1 MANNAVVNILVV
13 LDQLLHASKVTV
25 ISSREQYKYLHMYHV
40 IRNVATCDK
49 WTIFQFTIY
58 DGSLREENL
67 FWVAKK
73 GEKCL

>member
-13 LDQLLHASKVTV
+13 LDQLLHASKVSV

-49 WTIFQFTIY
+49 
-58 DGSLREENL
+58 
-67 FWVAKK
+67 
-73 GEKCL
+73 